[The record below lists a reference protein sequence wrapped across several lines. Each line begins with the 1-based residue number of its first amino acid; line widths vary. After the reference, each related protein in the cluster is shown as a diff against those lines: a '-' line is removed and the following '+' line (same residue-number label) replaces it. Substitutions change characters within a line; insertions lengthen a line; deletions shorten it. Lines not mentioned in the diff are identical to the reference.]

1 MSKNQKTARPRQGG
15 SYVRQPSGAL
25 KRTEFTKPSNG
36 PEIGEQLEV
45 PAPEAAEPEHVSAP
59 ASASTK
65 QEK

>member
-1 MSKNQKTARPRQGG
+1 MSKNQKTARPREGG

-36 PEIGEQLEV
+36 PDIGDQLTATAPDTAE
-45 PAPEAAEPEHVSAP
+45 PAPAALSAP
-59 ASASTK
+59 VK